1 MTPTELEPFLRQ
13 VRDSVHKQ
21 ADSFITAQNLAA
33 SNLDHAVR
41 YSVLNE
47 GKRIRPAL
55 CYASCLAFGGHW
67 QHANMSALAIELI
80 HCYSLVHDD
89 LPCMDD
95 DDFRRGQPTCHRQ
108 FNEALALL
116 AGDTLQAM
124 AFHALALAPLEVS
137 LRVTTM
143 DVLASA
149 ARDMAAGQS
158 LDLDAERAPITLEH
172 LESIHRLK
180 TGALIRAS
188 LEMGALAAGVT
199 DLPSLDGLR
208 RFGSLLGLAFQVQD
222 DVLDVIGNAQ
232 ILGKSVGSDERM
244 GKATYPSIL
253 GLASAQQLSHHL
265 HAQALAELLTLEA
278 DTKMLLQL
286 TDYLISR
293 DS

>member
-1 MTPTELEPFLRQ
+1 MPPTELEFFMQR
-13 VRDSVHKQ
+13 VRKSVQQQ
-21 ADSFITAQNLAA
+21 ADSFFNAQHLAA
-33 SNLDHAVR
+33 VNLDQAVR
-41 YSVLNE
+41 YSVFNG

-67 QHANMSALAIELI
+67 QHADMPALAIELI

-95 DDFRRGQPTCHRQ
+95 DDLRRGQPTCHRQ
-108 FNEALALL
+108 FNEAIALL

-137 LRVTTM
+137 LRVATM
-143 DVLASA
+143 DVLATA
-149 ARDMAAGQS
+149 ARDMAAGQT
-158 LDLDAERAPITLEH
+158 LDLDAEGTPITLEQ

-199 DLPSLDGLR
+199 DPMSLASLQR
-208 RFGSLLGLAFQVQD
+208 YGSLLGLAFQVQD
-222 DVLDVIGNAQ
+222 DVLDVIGNAHT
-232 ILGKSVGSDERM
+232 LGKSVGADERM
-244 GKATYPSIL
+244 GKATYPSIM
-253 GLASAQQLSHHL
+253 GLAQAQQLSHDL
-265 HAQALAELLTLEA
+265 HAQALTELHTMEA
-278 DTKMLLQL
+278 DTQMLLQL

-293 DS
+293 DR